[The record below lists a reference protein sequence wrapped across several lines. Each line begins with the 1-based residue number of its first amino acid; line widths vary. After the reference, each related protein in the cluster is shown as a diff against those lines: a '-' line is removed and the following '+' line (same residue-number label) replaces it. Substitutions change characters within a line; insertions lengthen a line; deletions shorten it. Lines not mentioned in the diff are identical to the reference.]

1 MSLTLLGAGPGSPGA
16 GNPLF
21 TGLLSYWHLA
31 DLTDSVGSNTWNPFG
46 PTHFGAVTIP
56 GVGAA
61 HAYDFGAGGA
71 DVLNSDIGFN
81 GPSLDLFNQ
90 DFSFSF
96 WMFPTNVGAYSAPFG
111 RRDLTP
117 GNYVV
122 ELVAD
127 DASFGFYINAASGQ
141 HRSGPGTALLNTW
154 QNVICTYTLAD
165 LTPRIYVNNVL
176 GTGIQVPSAI
186 VSYPTTTERVGSG
199 GANYTHGQV
208 GEIGIWNRLLTPTE
222 RATLQTKIYPFT

>member
-1 MSLTLLGAGPGSPGA
+1 MTMLLLGAGPGSPGP

-31 DLTDSVGSNTWNPFG
+31 DATDSVGSNTWNPFG
-46 PTHFGAVTIP
+46 PTHYGPVTIP

-61 HAYDFGAGGA
+61 SAYDFGNGGA
-71 DVLNSDIGFN
+71 DVLNSDIGFD
-81 GPSLDLFNQ
+81 GPSLNLFAQ

-96 WMFPTNVGAYSAPFG
+96 WMYPTSVGLYSAPFG
-111 RRDLTP
+111 RRDGST
-117 GNYVV
+117 GNFFV

-127 DASFGFYINAASGQ
+127 DASFGFYIHSGSGQ

-165 LTPRIYVNNVL
+165 QTPRIYVNNVL
-176 GTGIQVPSAI
+176 GTGLQVFSNT
-186 VSYPTTTERVGSG
+186 VSYAAVANRVGSG

-208 GEIGIWNRLLTPTE
+208 GEIGIWNRLLTPAE
-222 RATLQTKIYPFT
+222 RVTLQTKIYPFT